1 MSEEAVAV
9 WVGGGVHVVY
19 VGGYQIFPG
28 RAILGDS
35 GYLRMSVEGMSK
47 GDSNLIG

>member
-9 WVGGGVHVVY
+9 WVGGGAHVVY
-19 VGGYQIFPG
+19 VGGYQTFPR
-28 RAILGDS
+28 RAIYGDS
-35 GYLRMSVEGMSK
+35 GYLRMSVEGMLK